1 MKSLMHECTHTEKP
15 THRGEWLVN
24 QQNNYRCG
32 GLLLV
37 IHLHIGGQQIAN

>member
-1 MKSLMHECTHTEKP
+1 MNAYTEEKA
-15 THRGEWLVN
+15 TGEDSDAN

-37 IHLHIGGQQIAN
+37 IHLHTGGQQIAN

>member
-1 MKSLMHECTHTEKP
+1 MNAHTEEKA
-15 THRGEWLVN
+15 TWRGERLVN

-37 IHLHIGGQQIAN
+37 IHLHVGGQQIAN

>member
-1 MKSLMHECTHTEKP
+1 MNAHTEEKA
-15 THRGEWLVN
+15 TRRGQQLVN

-37 IHLHIGGQQIAN
+37 IHLHTGGQQIAN

>member
-1 MKSLMHECTHTEKP
+1 MNAHTEEKA
-15 THRGEWLVN
+15 TWRGERLVN

-37 IHLHIGGQQIAN
+37 IHLHVGGQQTAN